1 MTTQVI
7 IIGKGLASLALS
19 FLLSKKQIPHVVLG
33 RREKGPL
40 LALGETLPP
49 SALPLLQSM
58 GLLSVFEKTAL
69 RKTTGYHSCWG
80 SSIVTDHN
88 FYFNRPIQHGL
99 KLNKAALQLELE
111 EIQQAYIHH
120 FERGISTTLEDHPRV
135 ILDGASTIASQLIV
149 DATGRKRHLCKS
161 YGIEQIEEDELMAF
175 SCHQKV
181 VKLPRLPHG
190 VYVEPFEKGWG
201 IVSQLN
207 EEQQVMTLF
216 THKAESV
223 SFSDFA
229 NWKGI
234 LANTIHLKEYL
245 DQRPPDKVIGAKA
258 NTSRPLQCAG
268 ENWLAIGDAAM
279 AFDPLSSHG
288 ITSAVYTA
296 SQAASAIESRLGD
309 SESPAFKDYDL
320 QLKKIYSAYY
330 EQKLQLYRQ
339 ETRWKDSGFWAEMR
353 RERIV

>member
-7 IIGKGLASLALS
+7 IIGKGLAGLALS

-33 RREKGPL
+33 RKEKGPL

-49 SALPLLQSM
+49 SALPLLQST

-80 SSIVTDHN
+80 SPITTDHN

-99 KLNKAALQLELE
+99 KLNKASLLLALE
-111 EIQQAYIHH
+111 EMQQLHVDH
-120 FERGISTTLEDHPRV
+120 FERSISTTIEDCPRV
-135 ILDGASTIASQLIV
+135 VLDGEKTIESQLIV
-149 DATGRKRHLCKS
+149 DATGRKRQLCKS
-161 YGIEQIEEDELMAF
+161 LGIGQIEEDELMAF
-175 SCHQKV
+175 SCHQKL

-190 VYVEPFEKGWG
+190 VFVEPFEKGWG
-201 IVSQLN
+201 IVSQLSD
-207 EEQQVMTLF
+207 EQQVMTLF
-216 THKAESV
+216 THKGEAA

-229 NWKGI
+229 NWKDI
-234 LANTIHLKEYL
+234 LENTVHLKEFL
-245 DQRPPDKVIGAKA
+245 DDRPPHKVIGAKA
-258 NTSRPLQCAG
+258 NTSRPIQCAG
-268 ENWLAIGDAAM
+268 ANWLAIGDAAM

-296 SQAASAIESRLGD
+296 SQAAKAIESRLD
-309 SESPAFKDYDL
+309 DAASPAFMDYDV
-320 QLKKIYSAYY
+320 QLKKIYAAYY

-353 RERIV
+353 RESVV